1 MQTHFTPMGKYNYA
15 GTVTLDVLS
24 RISQGVRRRISLHV
38 TLNEVLANP
47 REAKV
52 QDRGV
57 KTI

>member
-1 MQTHFTPMGKYNYA
+1 MQTYFTLMGKYNYA

-38 TLNEVLANP
+38 ALNEVLANP
-47 REAKV
+47 GGAKA

-57 KTI
+57 KTT